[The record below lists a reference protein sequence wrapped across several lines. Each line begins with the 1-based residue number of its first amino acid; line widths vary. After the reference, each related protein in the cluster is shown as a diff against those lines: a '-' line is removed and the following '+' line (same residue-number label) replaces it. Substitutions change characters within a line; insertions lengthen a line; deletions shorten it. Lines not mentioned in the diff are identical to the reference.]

1 MYGYDDYDY
10 EMEETMELPE
20 ELSYEFASNEV
31 FVQLKKK
38 WKSLKEK
45 LDKQEDATEDIEEF
59 DKLINYFIL

>member
-38 WKSLKEK
+38 WKSLKDK